1 MSGIITGQRV
11 PRDKLDRAKGLR
23 REMTA
28 AEARLWQHVRA
39 NRLGGLRFR
48 RQQIIAGFIV
58 DFYCEALRLV
68 VEIDGPVHDDQ
79 TADDRE
85 RERVLARRGLTVLR
99 FTNDAVMHNLPA
111 VLARLQAL
119 AHGRAGPPP

>member
-1 MSGIITGQRV
+1 MSGIITGQRGR
-11 PRDKLDRAKGLR
+11 RDKLDRAKGLR

-28 AEARLWQHVRA
+28 AEARLWEHVRA

-48 RQQIIAGFIV
+48 RQQLIDGFIV

-68 VEIDGPVHDDQ
+68 VEIDGPIHDRQ
-79 TADDRE
+79 AVDDRE

-119 AHGRAGPPP
+119 ADGRAGPPP

>member
-1 MSGIITGQRV
+1 MSGIITAQRV
-11 PRDKLDRAKGLR
+11 SRDKLDRAKELR